1 MNKPKYDAIV
11 FDLLTGLIDS
21 WSLWNEI
28 AGSELKGRDWR
39 SRYLQ
44 ITYKTFE
51 YKKYEDL
58 VLLSAQQAGLKNTN
72 AFKLIDEWERLKP
85 WPEVNMVLN
94 KLKDK
99 FALGVATNCSI
110 KKGNEA
116 IELIDVKFNSTV
128 TAEEVG
134 FYKPH
139 PEMYNCILKKMNTS
153 PSRTLFVA
161 GSPFDVEGAK
171 SMDMDVYWHNRV
183 GLSHVNEKK
192 ADYVEKSLNKL
203 IEILI

>member
-1 MNKPKYDAIV
+1 MNKSKYNSIV

-58 VLLSAQQAGLKNTN
+58 VLLSAQQVGLKNTN
-72 AFKLIDEWERLKP
+72 AFKLIEEWERLKP
-85 WPEVNMVLN
+85 WPEVNIVLN

-116 IELIDVKFNSTV
+116 IKLIDVKFDSTV

-171 SMDMDVYWHNRV
+171 SMDMDVYWNNRV
-183 GLSHVNEKK
+183 GLSHANEKK

>member
-1 MNKPKYDAIV
+1 MNKFKYDAIV
-11 FDLLTGLIDS
+11 FDLLSGLIDS

-58 VLLSAQQAGLKNTN
+58 VLLSAQQAGLKNIN

-99 FALGVATNCSI
+99 FALGVTTNCSI
-110 KKGNEA
+110 
-116 IELIDVKFNSTV
+116 
-128 TAEEVG
+128 
-134 FYKPH
+134 
-139 PEMYNCILKKMNTS
+139 
-153 PSRTLFVA
+153 
-161 GSPFDVEGAK
+161 
-171 SMDMDVYWHNRV
+171 
-183 GLSHVNEKK
+183 
-192 ADYVEKSLNKL
+192 
-203 IEILI
+203 

>member
-1 MNKPKYDAIV
+1 M
-11 FDLLTGLIDS
+11 
-21 WSLWNEI
+21 
-28 AGSELKGRDWR
+28 
-39 SRYLQ
+39 
-44 ITYKTFE
+44 
-51 YKKYEDL
+51 
-58 VLLSAQQAGLKNTN
+58 LSAQQAGLKNTN
-72 AFKLIDEWERLKP
+72 AFKLIEEWERLKP

-116 IELIDVKFNSTV
+116 IELIDVKFNSIV
-128 TAEEVG
+128 TAEEIG

-183 GLSHVNEKK
+183 GLSHSNEKK

>member
-1 MNKPKYDAIV
+1 MNKSKYDAIV

-44 ITYKTFE
+44 ITYNTFE
-51 YKKYEDL
+51 YKNYEDL

-72 AFKLIDEWERLKP
+72 AFKLIEEWERLKP

-139 PEMYNCILKKMNTS
+139 PEMYNCILKKMNTC

-183 GLSHVNEKK
+183 GLSHSNEKK

>member
-1 MNKPKYDAIV
+1 MNKSKYNSIV

-39 SRYLQ
+39 ARYLQ
-44 ITYKTFE
+44 ITYNTFE

-58 VLLSAQQAGLKNTN
+58 VLLSAQQVGLNNTN
-72 AFKLIDEWERLKP
+72 AFKLIEEWERLKP

-116 IELIDVKFNSTV
+116 IELIDVKFDSTV

-183 GLSHVNEKK
+183 GLSHANEKK

-203 IEILI
+203 IEILT

>member
-1 MNKPKYDAIV
+1 MNKSKYDAVI

-39 SRYLQ
+39 ARYLQ
-44 ITYKTFE
+44 ITYNTFE

-58 VLLSAQQAGLKNTN
+58 VLLSAQQVGLKNTN
-72 AFKLIDEWERLKP
+72 AFKLIEEWERLKP

-99 FALGVATNCSI
+99 FALGVATNCST

-116 IELIDVKFNSTV
+116 IELIDVKFDSTV

-139 PEMYNCILKKMNTS
+139 PEMYNCILKKINTS

-203 IEILI
+203 IEILT

>member
-1 MNKPKYDAIV
+1 MNKSKYNSIV

-183 GLSHVNEKK
+183 GLSHSNEKK

>member
-1 MNKPKYDAIV
+1 MKKSKYDAIV

-183 GLSHVNEKK
+183 GLSHSNEKK

>member
-1 MNKPKYDAIV
+1 MNKSKYDAIV

-72 AFKLIDEWERLKP
+72 AFKLIEEWERLKP

-139 PEMYNCILKKMNTS
+139 PEMYNCILKKMNTC

-183 GLSHVNEKK
+183 GLSHSNEKK

>member
-1 MNKPKYDAIV
+1 MNKFKYDAIV
-11 FDLLTGLIDS
+11 FDLLSGLIDS

-39 SRYLQ
+39 ARYLQ
-44 ITYKTFE
+44 ITYNTFE

-58 VLLSAQQAGLKNTN
+58 VLLSAQQVGLKNTN
-72 AFKLIDEWERLKP
+72 AFKLIEEWERLKP

-183 GLSHVNEKK
+183 GLSHSNEKK

>member
-1 MNKPKYDAIV
+1 MNKSKYDAIV

-116 IELIDVKFNSTV
+116 IELIDFKFNSTV

-183 GLSHVNEKK
+183 GLSHSNEKK

>member
-1 MNKPKYDAIV
+1 MNKSKYNSIV

-39 SRYLQ
+39 ARYLQ
-44 ITYKTFE
+44 ITYNTFE

-58 VLLSAQQAGLKNTN
+58 VLLSAQQVGLKNTN
-72 AFKLIDEWERLKP
+72 AFKLIEEWERLKP

-99 FALGVATNCSI
+99 FALGVATNCST

-116 IELIDVKFNSTV
+116 IELIDVKFDSTV

-153 PSRTLFVA
+153 SSRTLFVA

-171 SMDMDVYWHNRV
+171 LVDMDVYWHNRV

-203 IEILI
+203 IEILT

>member
-1 MNKPKYDAIV
+1 MNKFKYDAIV

-72 AFKLIDEWERLKP
+72 AFKLIEEWERLKP

-183 GLSHVNEKK
+183 GLSHSNEKK

>member
-1 MNKPKYDAIV
+1 MNKSKYDAIV

-58 VLLSAQQAGLKNTN
+58 VLLSAQQAGLKNIN

-139 PEMYNCILKKMNTS
+139 PEMYNCILKKMNTC

-183 GLSHVNEKK
+183 GLSHSNEKK

>member
-1 MNKPKYDAIV
+1 MNKFKYDAIV
-11 FDLLTGLIDS
+11 FDLLSGLIDS

-58 VLLSAQQAGLKNTN
+58 VLLSAQQVGLKNTN
-72 AFKLIDEWERLKP
+72 AFKLIEEWERLKP

-116 IELIDVKFNSTV
+116 IKLIDVKFDSTV

-139 PEMYNCILKKMNTS
+139 PEMYNCILKKMNTC

-183 GLSHVNEKK
+183 GLSHSNEKK

>member
-1 MNKPKYDAIV
+1 MNKSKYDAIV

-161 GSPFDVEGAK
+161 GSPFDIEGAK

>member
-1 MNKPKYDAIV
+1 MNKSKYDAIV

-44 ITYKTFE
+44 ITYNTFK
-51 YKKYEDL
+51 YKNYEDL

-72 AFKLIDEWERLKP
+72 AFKLIEEWERLKP

-116 IELIDVKFNSTV
+116 IALIDVKFDSTV

-183 GLSHVNEKK
+183 GLSHANEKK
-192 ADYVEKSLNKL
+192 ADYVEKSLYKL

>member
-1 MNKPKYDAIV
+1 MNKSKYNSIV

-39 SRYLQ
+39 ARYLQ
-44 ITYKTFE
+44 ITYNTFE

-58 VLLSAQQAGLKNTN
+58 VLLSAQQVGLNNTN
-72 AFKLIDEWERLKP
+72 AFKLIEEWERLKP

-116 IELIDVKFNSTV
+116 IELIDVKFDSTI

-183 GLSHVNEKK
+183 GLSHANEKK

-203 IEILI
+203 IEILT

>member
-1 MNKPKYDAIV
+1 MNKSKYDAIV

-58 VLLSAQQAGLKNTN
+58 VLLSAQQAGLKNIN

-171 SMDMDVYWHNRV
+171 SMGMDVYWHNRV
-183 GLSHVNEKK
+183 GLSHSNDKE

>member
-1 MNKPKYDAIV
+1 MNKSKYDAIV

-58 VLLSAQQAGLKNTN
+58 VLLSAQQAGLKNIN

-171 SMDMDVYWHNRV
+171 SMDMDV
-183 GLSHVNEKK
+183 SCI
-192 ADYVEKSLNKL
+192 
-203 IEILI
+203 IELA

>member
-1 MNKPKYDAIV
+1 MNKSKYDVIV
-11 FDLLTGLIDS
+11 FDLLTDLIDS

-28 AGSELKGRDWR
+28 AGSELKGCDWR
-39 SRYLQ
+39 ARYLQ
-44 ITYKTFE
+44 ITYNTFE

-58 VLLSAQQAGLKNTN
+58 VLLSAQQVGLKNTN

-183 GLSHVNEKK
+183 GLSHSNEKK

>member
-1 MNKPKYDAIV
+1 M
-11 FDLLTGLIDS
+11 
-21 WSLWNEI
+21 
-28 AGSELKGRDWR
+28 
-39 SRYLQ
+39 
-44 ITYKTFE
+44 
-51 YKKYEDL
+51 
-58 VLLSAQQAGLKNTN
+58 LSAQQVGLKNTN

-116 IELIDVKFNSTV
+116 IELIDVKFDFTV

-203 IEILI
+203 IEILT

>member
-1 MNKPKYDAIV
+1 MNKSKYDAIV

-44 ITYKTFE
+44 ITYNTFK
-51 YKKYEDL
+51 YKNYEDL

-72 AFKLIDEWERLKP
+72 AFKLIEEWERLKP

-116 IELIDVKFNSTV
+116 IKLIDVKFNSTV

-139 PEMYNCILKKMNTS
+139 PEMYNCILKKMNTC

-183 GLSHVNEKK
+183 GLSHSNEKK

>member
-1 MNKPKYDAIV
+1 MNKSKYDAVI

-21 WSLWNEI
+21 WSLWDEI

-39 SRYLQ
+39 ARYLQ
-44 ITYKTFE
+44 ITYNTFE

-58 VLLSAQQAGLKNTN
+58 VLLSAQQAGLKKTH
-72 AFKLIDEWERLKP
+72 AFKLINEWERLKP
-85 WPEVNMVLN
+85 WPEVNIVLN
-94 KLKDK
+94 KLKNK

-116 IELIDVKFNSTV
+116 IELIDVKFDYTV

-171 SMDMDVYWHNRV
+171 SMGMDVYWHNRV
-183 GLSHVNEKK
+183 GLSHSNEKE

>member
-1 MNKPKYDAIV
+1 MNKSKYDTIV
-11 FDLLTGLIDS
+11 FNLLTGLIDS
-21 WSLWNEI
+21 WSLWNER

-183 GLSHVNEKK
+183 GLSHSNEKK

-203 IEILI
+203 IETLI